1 MDKPQP
7 DRAEQIGRKLGRMVK
22 AARPQAQRIAEDM
35 KPKLQKA
42 GEKTIA
48 FARDHEPEIRQTAA
62 MVVRS
67 RMPLP
72 LGFVTDA
79 IAPKPTQPTPTQ
91 QRCSGCETIN
101 PVNANFCNNCGAR
114 LSS

>member
-1 MDKPQP
+1 
-7 DRAEQIGRKLGRMVK
+7 
-22 AARPQAQRIAEDM
+22 M

-42 GEKTIA
+42 GEKTLA
-48 FARDHEPEIRQTAA
+48 FARDHEPEIRQTTA

-79 IAPKPTQPTPTQ
+79 IAPRAAQH
-91 QRCSGCETIN
+91 RCPGCETIN
-101 PVNANFCNNCGAR
+101 PTSAKFCNNCGSR
-114 LSS
+114 LPA